1 MEACEEK
8 PSGGPSLE
16 VEHDTIEQF
25 VALNIRQ
32 DPDLA
37 HAMELLRGDAVQG
50 YAQRVAVHGATI
62 QDRRR
67 TITARDAIHS
77 TTS

>member
-1 MEACEEK
+1 VEACEEK

-32 DPDLA
+32 DPDLE
-37 HAMELLRGDAVQG
+37 HAVEVPDEEAMQAIRRGQQG
-50 YAQRVAVHGATI
+50 
-62 QDRRR
+62 RRR
-67 TITARDAIHS
+67 TSTAYDAIHS